1 MDERIIQLVTVAD
14 NPDAQTHLLTYF
26 EELKKQDEGWQ
37 SCGDILARKL
47 YNDERVLFF
56 CLQVMEAHS
65 KRYSSFN
72 DSLKDTFKSYLK
84 EWHRQLCTCG
94 VQTFVKNKTAQLF
107 CLLFVQEYPRNWL
120 TFFHE
125 LLAVLDLGVLAVDI
139 YLRILISIDE
149 EVVARHIPHTQEEFH
164 RNTAIKDHMRE
175 HCVRDLVES
184 WYQILN
190 LYHNENA
197 EIVGLCLKVIGA
209 YVSWIDI
216 GLIAND
222 RFVNCLLTY
231 LNQEDIRENACDC
244 LLEIIN
250 KGMDADAKTRLV
262 ESLSDVLEK
271 TGIMKVSTQDLNV
284 DFMVKLSALLNGMG
298 IQLITSFNKVEKSE
312 SENGLKV
319 EILNAIYKKIP
330 HMLRFLGDDDDDV
343 SEAIFEFSHS
353 YLGLLKQ
360 LNGNTIVESHKTFI
374 KDFLIVVISKMKFDD
389 DYDFENES
397 DEEAEFQEFRKQMK
411 ILLNYI
417 AKLDGNLVIT
427 SLYELLTIAFE
438 NWQNMQFKDVEVAV
452 YTLYCLGECFPGQQL
467 YTDPSMFEM
476 FQNMMTSLINSSISQ
491 YSHSAVKLQ
500 YFETVTRYERF
511 FYAQNQYIP
520 TVLVSFLDERGLR
533 NHDASI
539 SSRTSFLLTRFI
551 KSLKSQVHPYVED
564 ILKRLQGLLVN
575 INKEENDN
583 HLNITENDRNYL
595 YEVASILITCSNA
608 DQEKQLLM
616 MQNLFTPIISTFKQ
630 NLDKIGSGLVDE
642 LLVQNLALELH
653 HLMSY
658 ASRASKAFS
667 TAQSLKISG
676 CAPCFTEALNIFL
689 HSLTIPVHRNIIHPG
704 VRQYLHRMII
714 CLGEDVLPF
723 VPVAVTHLLKDCEMR
738 DIQEFIP
745 LINQL
750 ITRFKGGIAPFLS
763 EILMPLVTQIFAFLQ
778 APIEANDLQAVKEK
792 QLLQRSYYLFL
803 ATIVNTNILDVLSN
817 QDSNNVKEILL
828 SVVGGAVEI
837 PDPHGQKTCF
847 IIFNKLVEVWGD
859 NDNFREFIYE
869 SILPSCFL
877 APLNNSFDLND
888 AQTIL
893 VLQEIANTQKTTLQ
907 KRGVEILH
915 WLEQSY
921 LPQNNCPPDIIQE
934 YSQALQTMNSKT
946 FKNYLRT
953 FYSRFKT

>member
-1 MDERIIQLVTVAD
+1 MDERVIQLLTVAG
-14 NPDAQTHLLTYF
+14 NPEAQTHLITYF

-47 YNDERVLFF
+47 YEDERVLFF
-56 CLQVMEAHS
+56 CLQVMEAHL
-65 KRYSSFN
+65 KRYPTFSDAN
-72 DSLKDTFKSYLK
+72 KDAFKSCLK
-84 EWHRQLCTCG
+84 KWHQQMYSCG
-94 VQTFVKNKTAQLF
+94 FQTFLKNKTAQLF
-107 CLLFVQEYPRNWL
+107 CLLFVQEYPQSWL

-125 LLAVLDLGVLAVDI
+125 ILSTLDRGVIAVDI
-139 YLRILISIDE
+139 YLRILVSIDE

-175 HCVRDLVES
+175 HCVCDLVES
-184 WYQILN
+184 WYQVLN
-190 LYHNENA
+190 LYHEDNA
-197 EIVGLCLKVIGA
+197 EIIGLCLKVIGA

-216 GLIAND
+216 GLIANE
-222 RFVNCLLTY
+222 RFVNCLLAY
-231 LNQEDIRENACDC
+231 LSKEDIREHACEC

-250 KGMDADAKTRLV
+250 KGMNADAKTRLV

-271 TGIMKVSTQDLNV
+271 TGIMKATTQDLNV

-298 IQLITSFNKVEKSE
+298 IQLITSFNKIEKTE
-312 SENGLKV
+312 NENGLRV
-319 EILNAIYKKIP
+319 EILNAIYKKVP

-343 SEAIFEFSHS
+343 SAAIFEFCHS

-360 LNGNTIVESHKTFI
+360 LNGSSIVEGHK
-374 KDFLIVVISKMKFDD
+374 KYVKEFLVVVISKMKFDES
-389 DYDFENES
+389 YDFENES

-411 ILLNYI
+411 ILMNFI
-417 AKLDGNLVIT
+417 AKLDGNLVL
-427 SLYELLTIAFE
+427 SSMYELLTIAFE

-452 YTLYCLGECFPGQQL
+452 YALYCLGECFPGQQL
-467 YTDPSMFEM
+467 YTDPNMFEM
-476 FQNMMTSLINSSISQ
+476 FQNMMTLLINCNISQ
-491 YSHSAVKLQ
+491 HSHSAVKLQ

-520 TVLVSFLDERGLR
+520 TVLVSFLDGRGLR
-533 NHDASI
+533 NSDSTI

-551 KSLKSQVHPYVED
+551 KSLKSQVNPYIDD
-564 ILKRLQGLLVN
+564 ILTRLQGLLVN
-575 INKEENDN
+575 TENVEESN
-583 HLNITENDRNYL
+583 LNENDRNFL
-595 YEVASILITCSNA
+595 YEIAAILITCSNTEP
-608 DQEKQLLM
+608 DKQLAM
-616 MQNLFTPIISTFKQ
+616 MQNLFTPIMSIFKQ
-630 NLDKIGSGLVDE
+630 NLDKIVNNQDDE
-642 LLVQNLALELH
+642 LLVQSLALELH

-667 TAQSLKISG
+667 TVQGLKSSG

-689 HSLTIPVHRNIIHPG
+689 HSLTIPVHRNVIHPC

-714 CLGEDVLPF
+714 CLGEDILPF

-750 ITRFKGGIAPFLS
+750 ITRFKGDIAPFLS

-778 APIEANDLQAVKEK
+778 APIEANDLQALKEK

-817 QDSNNVKEILL
+817 QDPNNVKEILL
-828 SVVGGAVEI
+828 SIVGGAVEI
-837 PDPHGQKTCF
+837 PDPQGQKTCF

-859 NDNFREFIYE
+859 NESFIEFIYE
-869 SILPSCFL
+869 SILPSCFM
-877 APLNNSFDLND
+877 APLNGSFDLND

-893 VLQEIANTQKTTLQ
+893 VLQEISNTQKTALQ
-907 KRGVEILH
+907 KRGMELIQ

-921 LPQNNCPPDIIQE
+921 LPRNNCPPDIIQE
-934 YSQALQTMNSKT
+934 YSQALQSMNSKT
-946 FKNYLRT
+946 FKNYLKT
-953 FYSRFKT
+953 FYARYKT